1 MEKCSWTALHWDW
14 LFFVDLAEY
23 ADLWLESLIR
33 LSWRLPGLWWSG
45 CLHDVEMLEGH
56 GEKVDGFDSV
66 CGAFHMELSVLL
78 MFWKTLS
85 SR

>member
-1 MEKCSWTALHWDW
+1 MVDDW
-14 LFFVDLAEY
+14 Q
-23 ADLWLESLIR
+23 ADGGMKMGGL
-33 LSWRLPGLWWSG
+33 GFYLWWSG

-56 GEKVDGFDSV
+56 GEMVDGFDSV
-66 CGAFHMELSVLL
+66 GGAFHMELSVLL